1 LQNPQL
7 VENVTGVKRQAW
19 LEQDEA
25 LHKLIS
31 GNSIDLNNGNHVLES
46 VDSFISLAS
55 SDSFV
60 DIDLND
66 GASTKLNESSIIL
79 LLQEYL
85 KQALYKANNPPAG
98 EYSTIMH
105 FFHHSKESKD
115 KVIEAINALDNT
127 TSATAAIQ
135 IVSDLLKRHET
146 PGSGLHTNS
155 VDTYL
160 LQFLYAEGSLNNHHS
175 KGLLLFS
182 IDDLKK
188 YRFSQPNEEGL
199 DCNGRIAR
207 SLRGKDRL
215 PDSLDREEYRIGAI
229 RGLFKVMSIVRDNQ
243 AKNEPKEIAQDE
255 TYRLTSKV

>member
-1 LQNPQL
+1 
-7 VENVTGVKRQAW
+7 
-19 LEQDEA
+19 
-25 LHKLIS
+25 
-31 GNSIDLNNGNHVLES
+31 
-46 VDSFISLAS
+46 
-55 SDSFV
+55 
-60 DIDLND
+60 
-66 GASTKLNESSIIL
+66 
-79 LLQEYL
+79 
-85 KQALYKANNPPAG
+85 
-98 EYSTIMH
+98 
-105 FFHHSKESKD
+105 
-115 KVIEAINALDNT
+115 
-127 TSATAAIQ
+127 
-135 IVSDLLKRHET
+135 LLKRHET